1 MKTST
6 AIVLA
11 TLPLALGEPVLG
23 QSLADRVAHSD
34 PSTYEVRESVHD
46 GAGPMNYGRLIDA
59 PGSPET
65 NLRFVSRGLIEPGG
79 GIGHHVHNY
88 CEEMFIILDGEAEFT
103 INGRTSLISGPAGAP
118 VVMGSSHAIYNPT
131 ERPVEWMNI
140 NVTAVRGEYDT
151 FDLNDP
157 RVGVELDPIPVFMV
171 MRLDRDLLRPQE
183 RRHGGQGTVQ
193 YRRALQPTV
202 FRTPW
207 AYVDHLVLPPGTSVG
222 MHRHN
227 AIAEWHYVMSGEGSI
242 SAGSG
247 GRESAPIGK
256 GDAIEIHLDEI
267 HALVNTGSEPL
278 ELMIVGVARDMTKDL
293 DTDLVSPD

>member
-1 MKTST
+1 MKASY
-6 AIVLA
+6 AVLLA
-11 TLPLALGEPVLG
+11 TLPLAFGEPALS
-23 QSLADRVAHSD
+23 QSLADRVSHSD
-34 PSTYEVRESVHD
+34 PSTYSVRESVHD

-65 NLRFVSRGLIEPGG
+65 NLRFVSRGVIEPGG

-88 CEEMFIILDGEAEFT
+88 CEEMFMILDGEAEFT

-118 VVMGSSHAIYNPT
+118 VVMGNSHAIYNPT
-131 ERPVEWMNI
+131 DEPVEWMNI

-151 FDLNDP
+151 FDLHDS

-171 MRLDRDLLRPQE
+171 MRLDRELLRPQE
-183 RRHGGQGTVQ
+183 NRYAGEGTVQ

-207 AYVDHLVLPPGTSVG
+207 AYVDHVMLPPGTSVG
-222 MHRHN
+222 AHRHN

-242 SAGSG
+242 AVGNRAG
-247 GRESAPIGK
+247 ESTTIRK
-256 GDAIEIHLDEI
+256 GDAIEIHLDET
-267 HALVNTGSEPL
+267 HALTNTGDEPL
-278 ELMIVGVARDMTKDL
+278 ELMIVGVARDMKKDL
-293 DTDLVSPD
+293 ETDIVSLD